1 MEIGIVGGT
10 GAMGRGLA
18 LRLARAGCRVL
29 LGSRSVE
36 RAREAAFAL
45 RAHGGDLALEPGANG
60 AAFAAADFVLLTVPF
75 AGVVEAL
82 GVHADRLRTSSVVVD
97 VTVPIQFEKG
107 KPPKLV
113 ELPEGSAAEHIRARL
128 APSVPLAVAFKTIP
142 ARLLSEIEKPLDC
155 DELVCADTDDAR
167 RRTLE
172 LVQRLPG
179 LRGVD
184 AGTLEASR
192 AIERMTLL
200 AVTLNKRHRSHE
212 ARYRVLGI

>member
-1 MEIGIVGGT
+1 VEIGIVGGT
-10 GAMGRGLA
+10 GAEGRGLA

-29 LGSRSVE
+29 LGSRSAE
-36 RAREAAFAL
+36 RAHAAVLEL
-45 RAHGGDLALEPGANG
+45 RAQAADLALEPGDNA

-75 AGVVEAL
+75 SGVVEAL
-82 GVHADRLRTSSVVVD
+82 ATHADRIRASALVVD
-97 VTVPIQFEKG
+97 VTVPLRFEKG
-107 KPPKLV
+107 KPPTLL

-142 ARLLSEIEKPLDC
+142 ARLLSELAKPLDC

-172 LVQRLPG
+172 LVARLPG
-179 LRGVD
+179 LRAVD